1 MRLSELFD
9 GPREGQNITMSAAVD
24 IRGLSADSRRVEPGF
39 VFAALPGAKADGR
52 RFVDQAVAKG
62 AVAVLAEPGTSV
74 PAGTV
79 LLVDP
84 NPRRRLALMAAIF
97 YGQQPRRIA
106 AITGTSGKTSTAE
119 FTRQLWAQL
128 GRSAAS
134 LGTLGVVMPGRSE
147 YLPLTTLDPV
157 ALHKRLAE
165 MARHG
170 VDHLAME
177 ASSHGLDQFRLDGVR
192 VSAAAFT
199 NLSRDH
205 LDYHGSSEAY
215 LAAKRRL
222 FSEVMEPGQT
232 AVLNADAPEYENL
245 AEACRARSHRIIR
258 FGRRSGDLRLV
269 SQRPDAGGQQLAL
282 EVLGKRANVFFPVAG
297 SFQAENLL
305 AALGLVIAQGEDAE
319 AALGAVGKL
328 AGVHGRIEHVASLAN
343 GAPVY
348 VDYAHKPAAL
358 EAVLT
363 ALRPHA
369 TGKLFVIFGCGGDR
383 DRGKRPQMG
392 EIAERLADAVIV
404 TDDNPRSEG
413 PAAIRAEIMA
423 ATKHAR
429 EIGDRRLA
437 IRTAVSELR
446 SGDLLVIAGKG
457 HETGQTA
464 GGITLPFDDSEE
476 ARSAVRDL
484 AAGSSDRG
492 GA

>member
-9 GPREGQNITMSAAVD
+9 GPREGQNIAMSAAVD
-24 IRGLSADSRRVEPGF
+24 IRGLSADSRQVEQGF
-39 VFAALPGAKADGR
+39 VFAALPGARTDGR
-52 RFVDQAVAKG
+52 RYIDQAVAKG
-62 AVAVLAEPGTSV
+62 AVAVLAEPATAV

-97 YGQQPRRIA
+97 YGRQPRHIA

-119 FTRQLWAQL
+119 FTRQLWAAL

-134 LGTLGVVMPGRSE
+134 LGTLGIVAPANTE

-157 ALHKRLAE
+157 ELHRRLAE
-165 MARHG
+165 IARDG

-177 ASSHGLDQFRLDGVR
+177 ASSHGLDQFRLDGVK
-192 VSAAAFT
+192 VTSAAFT

-205 LDYHGSSEAY
+205 LDYHGTGEAY

-222 FSEVMEPGQT
+222 FSEVMEPGHV
-232 AVLNADAPEYENL
+232 AVLNADAPEFENL
-245 AEACRARSHRIIR
+245 AAACRAHDHRIIR
-258 FGRRSGDLRLV
+258 FGRNSGDLRLV
-269 SQRPDAGGQQLAL
+269 SQRPDGEGQQLAL
-282 EVLGKRANVFFPVAG
+282 EVFGKRANVFFPVAG

-305 AALGLVIAQGEDAE
+305 AALGLVIADGESAE
-319 AALGAVGKL
+319 AALGAVAKL
-328 AGVHGRIEHVASLAN
+328 RGVHGRIEHVATHPN
-343 GAPVY
+343 GAPIY

-369 TGKLFVIFGCGGDR
+369 KGKLSVVFGCGGDR

-392 EIAERLADAVIV
+392 EIAERLADRVIV
-404 TDDNPRSEG
+404 TDDNPRSED

-429 EIGDRRLA
+429 EIGDRHQA
-437 IRTAVSELR
+437 IRTAINEL
-446 SGDLLVIAGKG
+446 GPDDLLVIAGKG

-464 GGITLPFDDSEE
+464 AGVTHPFDDSEE
-476 ARSAVRDL
+476 ARAAMRDL
-484 AAGSSDRG
+484 AGGSV
-492 GA
+492 